1 MQDRKNEKI
10 ILSLIR
16 LALGQKNVHTFP
28 DYADWDKVMSL
39 MQNQGVRAL
48 LNEALEAIKRNNID
62 IKTFPLRM
70 QIMQSYAQTVQVE
83 KMYSRHLALA
93 ISIAEQWKQ
102 HGIKTIVFK
111 GLAHSRYYPN
121 PAHREF
127 GDFDCYLID
136 AHGNCAY
143 RQGNEM
149 AREKGLV
156 VDDGWYKHSHILY
169 DNLTVENHQYFTSAR
184 RGGTDKT
191 LHQYMVQAIGDGIRL
206 ERLNGT
212 ELYVLPLEAE
222 GLFMLYHSLTH
233 FLVEGISLRH
243 FVDWACWIK
252 ANQDKIQWKE
262 FYSQCKRFRLDGFAD
277 VMNTIAVKYLGVE
290 LHDKSIFTDSK
301 FAERTIESALYD
313 DSSIYNRSKGQWYE
327 RLHVIGNAFRY
338 SWKFKDVARYSMIG
352 YVWQFVYGYLCR
364 QEKTE
369 I

>member
-16 LALGQKNVHTFP
+16 LALGQKNVHIFP

-48 LNEALEAIKRNNID
+48 LNEALEAIKQNNID

-93 ISIAEQWKQ
+93 IGIAELWKR

-184 RGGTDKT
+184 RGGTDKA
-191 LHQYMVQAIGDGIRL
+191 LHQYMVEAIGDGTRL

-212 ELYVLPLEAE
+212 DLYVLPLEAE

-252 ANQDKIQWKE
+252 VNQDKIQWKE

-290 LHDKSIFTDSK
+290 LHDKSIFADSE

-327 RLHVIGNAFRY
+327 RMHVIGNAFRY

-369 I
+369 N